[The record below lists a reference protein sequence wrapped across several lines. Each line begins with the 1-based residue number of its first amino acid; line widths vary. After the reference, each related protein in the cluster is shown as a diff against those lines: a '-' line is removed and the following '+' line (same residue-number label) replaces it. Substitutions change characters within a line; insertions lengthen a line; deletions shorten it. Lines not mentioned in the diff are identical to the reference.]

1 MKTETESQPIPETLK
16 ALFDEI
22 AFRLWNHR
30 AAVMIGAGFSRN
42 AAPTFPLWNEL
53 GDAFFEKVNGKKPG
67 PGDKAYQ
74 SIPRLAQQV
83 ECRFGRPALDRI
95 LQEQIPDESVNP
107 SALHRRL
114 LDLPWQD
121 VFTTNYD
128 TLLERAASQSR
139 RHYTPVF
146 DAQSLANA
154 EKPRIVKLHGSF
166 PAHRPF
172 VVTEEDYRQ
181 YPENRAPFVNT
192 VQQSLLENTLCLIGF
207 SGDDPNFLQWIGW
220 IRDRLGSQYTQRIY
234 LIDCFGMDQPYRNM
248 LAERRIE
255 VVDLSLLP
263 GIERDCRAEALTR
276 FVDYL
281 LSQNPENT
289 KWPGPP
295 ALLELHGKN
304 ANDAVRYLCPLLES
318 IRTNCPCGF
327 LLPREER
334 ESLWFRLMQI
344 PDPLFLNAT
353 DDDAIALRLLHEV
366 VWMFSSCLVPLE
378 SEMAVA
384 CEAVRKRYW
393 PFDSPAP
400 QETVYQKGTH
410 TFSVPWDDLR
420 ERWLTL
426 SLELLRY
433 YREHGEKE
441 AASRVLKE
449 LLSLREY
456 WTPVQEQWF
465 WYENY
470 LFSLSIFSVESAR
483 KSLSLWPE
491 NESLPYWAAK
501 KAAAYAELGDLDQA
515 KPRILEAVSC
525 IRSQLNRATGPVII
539 ELRLAENY
547 AIQLRKFIFSAAASK
562 ERQFW
567 KKKDSNE
574 QLPNEGK
581 TDSSPLELERNE
593 DRPPKGCYAEE
604 AEMFRL
610 LLDHDLR
617 SKPEPTS
624 RYGFDVGNVFY
635 RSSWSVTKLNEY
647 SAQSMVRFLEVT
659 GFPYKICDSVVL
671 ESGAFNNDLQKVS
684 ETNVFSGVL
693 LSVREG
699 STSLPEQVFDRKCL
713 AGIST
718 ERANALIE
726 TYAQTLEQTLSAL
739 SGRIRSEYDP
749 FDLRFLSALPEFLS
763 RLCCKSSFE
772 SRTTIWRFVKNAYA
786 SPFRSRISHMPELVR
801 RLLHAQSIQ
810 ETLDRLP
817 FLLTIPQPTEWTPL
831 DEMHYQNPLRSFSL
845 PIDSIKEKP
854 PTIPSSEIVRLFEAL
869 SDASGPARKWTIR
882 SLFVLWRIGALSKRQ
897 SKSFLDSVLGS
908 SDKTSDD
915 SGLLAFERMQLRDR
929 TSFDDTDKSELM
941 GKLDRL
947 ATDSSKTSHD
957 VLRTIQF
964 VYCDFANYEAMY
976 KSPWTQDDGKVFLT
990 RSLQDIWPKI
1000 EQGLKSEKTD
1010 LPFFDVVNDSRIVS
1024 RIFANLVARIGIA
1037 RIPSGDVSEWK
1048 ERLEAVFRTCDSFA
1062 IPCLE
1067 LRVAWYVV
1075 SGFDEH
1081 TTETMIREALL
1092 SNQPEKIE
1100 SALSAMSILFKQD
1113 RRTIGDCDLM
1123 ELLRESIL
1131 WCSGEAVH
1139 AVLHSLWSL
1148 FSRVGDAATTPIVS
1162 ALDNRFRRLL
1172 VETDYRDG
1180 IPEIPTELKI
1190 IIRQDVTH
1198 LCIWLALQTPN
1209 VTKTRL
1215 TCLSQWAA
1223 LRNDGN
1229 EFAEIR
1235 VLWKNHP
1242 EVGGPAVGRK
1252 EPTKNHAKKA

>member
-1 MKTETESQPIPETLK
+1 
-16 ALFDEI
+16 
-22 AFRLWNHR
+22 
-30 AAVMIGAGFSRN
+30 
-42 AAPTFPLWNEL
+42 
-53 GDAFFEKVNGKKPG
+53 
-67 PGDKAYQ
+67 
-74 SIPRLAQQV
+74 
-83 ECRFGRPALDRI
+83 
-95 LQEQIPDESVNP
+95 
-107 SALHRRL
+107 
-114 LDLPWQD
+114 
-121 VFTTNYD
+121 
-128 TLLERAASQSR
+128 
-139 RHYTPVF
+139 
-146 DAQSLANA
+146 
-154 EKPRIVKLHGSF
+154 
-166 PAHRPF
+166 
-172 VVTEEDYRQ
+172 
-181 YPENRAPFVNT
+181 
-192 VQQSLLENTLCLIGF
+192 
-207 SGDDPNFLQWIGW
+207 
-220 IRDRLGSQYTQRIY
+220 
-234 LIDCFGMDQPYRNM
+234 
-248 LAERRIE
+248 
-255 VVDLSLLP
+255 
-263 GIERDCRAEALTR
+263 
-276 FVDYL
+276 
-281 LSQNPENT
+281 
-289 KWPGPP
+289 
-295 ALLELHGKN
+295 
-304 ANDAVRYLCPLLES
+304 
-318 IRTNCPCGF
+318 
-327 LLPREER
+327 
-334 ESLWFRLMQI
+334 
-344 PDPLFLNAT
+344 
-353 DDDAIALRLLHEV
+353 
-366 VWMFSSCLVPLE
+366 
-378 SEMAVA
+378 
-384 CEAVRKRYW
+384 
-393 PFDSPAP
+393 
-400 QETVYQKGTH
+400 
-410 TFSVPWDDLR
+410 
-420 ERWLTL
+420 
-426 SLELLRY
+426 
-433 YREHGEKE
+433 
-441 AASRVLKE
+441 
-449 LLSLREY
+449 
-456 WTPVQEQWF
+456 
-465 WYENY
+465 
-470 LFSLSIFSVESAR
+470 
-483 KSLSLWPE
+483 
-491 NESLPYWAAK
+491 
-501 KAAAYAELGDLDQA
+501 
-515 KPRILEAVSC
+515 
-525 IRSQLNRATGPVII
+525 
-539 ELRLAENY
+539 
-547 AIQLRKFIFSAAASK
+547 
-562 ERQFW
+562 
-567 KKKDSNE
+567 
-574 QLPNEGK
+574 
-581 TDSSPLELERNE
+581 
-593 DRPPKGCYAEE
+593 
-604 AEMFRL
+604 MFRL